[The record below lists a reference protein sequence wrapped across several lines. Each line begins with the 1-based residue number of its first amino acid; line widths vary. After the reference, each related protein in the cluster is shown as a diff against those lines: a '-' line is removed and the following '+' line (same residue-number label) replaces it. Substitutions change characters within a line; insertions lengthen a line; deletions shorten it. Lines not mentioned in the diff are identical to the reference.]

1 MFWDF
6 EGEGGPYCLF
16 LDSCCFPNS
25 EVKSCALKDDRVEP
39 FLSFFYWSDDCSE
52 PSLVSIW
59 QSNVPY
65 TQVVKVLENMMMIIT
80 MPTTMMMM
88 VMIMMMISALSS
100 LQRSVQV
107 PSHLLPFARKGEGL
121 LRCDSDCQLIFVDW

>member
-1 MFWDF
+1 MLFWDF

-65 TQVVKVLENMMMIIT
+65 TQVVKVLEKYDDDGDDDNDHDDGGDDNDDDFSLVQPAAIC
-80 MPTTMMMM
+80 
-88 VMIMMMISALSS
+88 ASS
-100 LQRSVQV
+100 FTLVAICSER
-107 PSHLLPFARKGEGL
+107 
-121 LRCDSDCQLIFVDW
+121 

>member
-1 MFWDF
+1 MLFWDF

-65 TQVVKVLENMMMIIT
+65 TQVVKVLEKYDDDGDDDDDDHDDNDDDDFSLVQPAAIC
-80 MPTTMMMM
+80 
-88 VMIMMMISALSS
+88 ASS
-100 LQRSVQV
+100 FTLVAICSER
-107 PSHLLPFARKGEGL
+107 
-121 LRCDSDCQLIFVDW
+121 